1 MGRRLDLESPQF
13 RQKFI
18 RTLVDNTP
26 VCYVLL
32 DKTFKFLFVNQQY
45 LQLRKFVGK
54 NIVGETCYHAIN
66 GGEPCHSCAV
76 MDAIHSGQ
84 PKELLRKDTLP
95 DGSVTYISD
104 LAIPIIDENTGE
116 IEYVLEILT
125 DRTKEILIKEQT
137 DILFLEIVDGLIT
150 ILEKKDAYTCN
161 HCRDVSAISSKI
173 TWYLGLG
180 PRAAFNS
187 ILGGLLHD
195 LGKLHI
201 PDNVL
206 LKNGKLDDSE
216 FAKMKEHP
224 LFTYLLLPDTDT
236 FKSIRDIAIAHH
248 ERWDGRGYPNMLK
261 GTEIP
266 LEARIAAIADTYNA
280 MTSTRP
286 YRKEL
291 SHEIAMEEIKKGAGT
306 QFDPDLV
313 NSFAHM
319 VEDFGLDKD
328 ALSSSD
334 ESLTL
339 SQNFLANSFIQRN
352 VVYAIEQ
359 KDAQQEPVDNSNLH
373 NLERMNSFV
382 NAIFDNTP
390 AFYMIVDDELNVLYA
405 SENYSYV
412 LGRSI
417 EEIMTGKCYDVT
429 SRKMCSVQR
438 ENGCVGCSVS
448 DALHSDNTYHTVIEE
463 TYSDQTFFFDAYAI
477 PIELE
482 DEDGNPIKC
491 CMEILFDQTKE
502 KRVQYNFE
510 RDLKQIISIL
520 YNLVSELELD
530 DSGHVMEIS
539 EEASGFKE
547 YLDMIHKQLASSQS
561 DS

>member
-1 MGRRLDLESPQF
+1 MGRRLDLDSQQF
-13 RQKFI
+13 KQKFI
-18 RTLVDNTP
+18 KTLIDNTP

-32 DKTFKFLFVNQQY
+32 DKSFKFLYANQQY
-45 LQLRKFVGK
+45 LRLRKLEGESV
-54 NIVGETCYHAIN
+54 VGEICYNAIN
-66 GGEPCHSCAV
+66 GGEQCSTCAV
-76 MDAIHSGQ
+76 REAIQSGQ

-104 LAIPIIDENTGE
+104 LAIPIIDENSGDLE
-116 IEYVLEILT
+116 CVLEILT

-137 DILFLEIVDGLIT
+137 DILFLEIVDGLLT

-161 HCRDVSAISSKI
+161 HCRDVSAISSKL

-180 PRAAFNS
+180 PRAAFNA

-195 LGKLHI
+195 LGKLHV

-206 LKNGKLDDSE
+206 LKNGKLDDPE

-224 LFTYLLLPDTDT
+224 MFTYLLLPDTDT

-248 ERWDGRGYPNMLK
+248 ERWDGKGYPNALK
-261 GTEIP
+261 GTDIP

-291 SHEIAMEEIKKGAGT
+291 SHEIAMEEIKKNSGT
-306 QFDPDLV
+306 QFDPELV
-313 NSFAHM
+313 DIFVQM

-334 ESLTL
+334 ESLAL
-339 SQNFLANSFIQRN
+339 SQNFLANSFVQRTI
-352 VVYAIEQ
+352 VYANEHKNALQ
-359 KDAQQEPVDNSNLH
+359 VTADNGYLH
-373 NLERMNSFV
+373 NFEKAHSFL

-412 LGRSI
+412 LGKSI
-417 EEIMTGKCYDVT
+417 EEIMAGKCYEAT
-429 SRKMCSVQR
+429 NKKMCSIQR
-438 ENGCVGCSVS
+438 ESGCVGCDVFGAIRSEKV
-448 DALHSDNTYHTVIEE
+448 HHTTLEE
-463 TYSDQTFFFDAYAI
+463 TYSGQTFFFDAYAI

-482 DEDGNPIKC
+482 DVDGNPLKC
-491 CMEILFDQTKE
+491 CLEILFDQTKE

-520 YNLVSELELD
+520 YNLVSELELN

-539 EEASGFKE
+539 EEASSFKE
-547 YLDMIHKQLASSQS
+547 YLDMIHRQLASSMS
-561 DS
+561 DN